1 MTSVVEVA
9 ALTYEGWV
17 ALLTFEGR
25 VASLT
30 FRGWV
35 AVLTFEG
42 WVASLTFRRWVAV
55 LAFEGWVAF
64 GREGVSVIET
74 AEPLTSSDR

>member
-17 ALLTFEGR
+17 A
-25 VASLT
+25 
-30 FRGWV
+30 
-35 AVLTFEG
+35 VLTFEG
-42 WVASLTFRRWVAV
+42 WVAV
-55 LAFEGWVAF
+55 LNYEGWIVF
-64 GREGVSVIET
+64 GREGVSVRET

>member
-17 ALLTFEGR
+17 A
-25 VASLT
+25 SLT
-30 FRGWV
+30 FRRWV

-42 WVASLTFRRWVAV
+42 WVAV
-55 LAFEGWVAF
+55 LNYEGWIVF
-64 GREGVSVIET
+64 GREGVSVRET